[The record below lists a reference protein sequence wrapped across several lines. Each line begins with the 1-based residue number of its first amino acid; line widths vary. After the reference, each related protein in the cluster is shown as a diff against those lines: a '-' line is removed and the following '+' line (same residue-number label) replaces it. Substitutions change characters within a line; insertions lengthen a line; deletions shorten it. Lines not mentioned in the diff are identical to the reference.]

1 MNTTYL
7 RLELTRL
14 RRDPVL
20 LAIVVI
26 LPAFFFI
33 GASLALP
40 TSLDPGD
47 RAAVRDG
54 VMIGL
59 AVYGA
64 ATAASTI
71 AGGTALERIHG
82 WGRQLGLT
90 PLSTVTFLTVKAVV
104 ALFAVTASVAVM
116 FVIAMVGGVSS
127 SPAAWA
133 AAAATVV
140 LGSITWALY
149 GLLVG
154 LAFRSQ
160 SALAASA
167 AGLVLL
173 ALAGGVFVP
182 LPDHLVWIAQ
192 WTPMYGHVELARLAL
207 EAAPGNGWLSRA
219 LVPLINWLVWTAV
232 LAVFASRLVGRS
244 RRRG

>member
-1 MNTTYL
+1 MNLTYL

-20 LAIVVI
+20 LLIVVV
-26 LPAFFFI
+26 LPVFFFV
-33 GASLALP
+33 GASLAIP
-40 TSLDPGD
+40 SEVGPGA
-47 RAAVRDG
+47 RAQVRDG

-59 AVYGA
+59 ACYGA

-71 AGGTALERIHG
+71 TGGTALERVHG
-82 WGRQLGLT
+82 WSRQLGLT
-90 PLSTVTFLTVKAVV
+90 PLPNWSYLAVKAVV
-104 ALFAVTASVAVM
+104 ALVAVAASVAVM
-116 FVIAMVGGVSS
+116 FAVAAIGGVSTS
-127 SPAAWA
+127 TVAWLA
-133 AAAATVV
+133 AAVTVT
-140 LGSITWALY
+140 LGTVTWALY
-149 GLLVG
+149 GLVVG

-182 LPDHLVWIAQ
+182 LPEHLVLLAR
-192 WTPMYGHVELARLAL
+192 WTPMYGHVELARLAFGGGPPS
-207 EAAPGNGWLSRA
+207 AWLF
-219 LVPLINWLVWTAV
+219 PLGNWLGWTALLGV
-232 LAVFASRLVGRS
+232 LAARLLRRS

>member
-1 MNTTYL
+1 MNGTYL

-20 LAIVVI
+20 LAIVVV

-33 GASLALP
+33 GASLAIPNTLE
-40 TSLDPGD
+40 PGA
-47 RAAVRDG
+47 RTAVRDG

-59 AVYGA
+59 ACYGA
-64 ATAASTI
+64 ATAASTV
-71 AGGTALERIHG
+71 AGGTALERVHG

-90 PLSTVTFLTVKAVV
+90 PLTTASFVAVKAVV
-104 ALFAVTASVAVM
+104 ALVAVSASVAVM
-116 FVIAMVGGVSS
+116 FTVALVGGVSS
-127 SPAAWA
+127 SAAAWT
-133 AAAATVV
+133 AAAATVI
-140 LGSITWALY
+140 LGSLTWALY
-149 GLLVG
+149 GLVVG

-182 LPDHLVWIAQ
+182 LPEHLVWIAR

-207 EAAPGNGWLSRA
+207 EARPAGEWLTHA
-219 LVPLINWLVWTAV
+219 TWPLANWLGWTGL
-232 LAVFASRLVGRS
+232 LAVAASRLVRRS

>member
-1 MNTTYL
+1 MNGTYL

-14 RRDPVL
+14 YRDPVL
-20 LAIVVI
+20 LAIVVV

-33 GASLALP
+33 GASLAIP
-40 TSLDPGD
+40 TTLEPET
-47 RAAVRDG
+47 RTAVRDG

-59 AVYGA
+59 ACYGA

-71 AGGTALERIHG
+71 AGGTALERVHG

-90 PLSTVTFLTVKAVV
+90 PMPTISFVTVKAVV
-104 ALFAVTASVAVM
+104 ALVAVTASVTVM
-116 FVIAMVGGVSS
+116 FVIAMVAGVSS
-127 SPAAWA
+127 SAAAWVA
-133 AAAATVV
+133 AAGTVI
-140 LGSITWALY
+140 LGSVAWALY
-149 GLLVG
+149 GLVVS

-182 LPDHLVWIAQ
+182 LPEHLVWLAR

-207 EAAPGNGWLSRA
+207 EAGSAGEWVSRA
-219 LVPLINWLVWTAV
+219 LWPLANWLGWTGL
-232 LAVFASRLVGRS
+232 LALLATRLVRRS

>member
-1 MNTTYL
+1 MNGTYL

-20 LAIVVI
+20 LAIVII
-26 LPAFFFI
+26 LPAFFFV

-40 TSLDPGD
+40 SSLEPGD
-47 RAAVRDG
+47 RTAVRDG

-59 AVYGA
+59 ACYGA

-71 AGGTALERIHG
+71 AGGTALERLHG

-90 PLSTVTFLTVKAVV
+90 PLPTISFVTVKAIV
-104 ALFAVTASVAVM
+104 ALIAVAASVCVM
-116 FVIAMVGGVSS
+116 FTIAMISGVNS

-133 AAAATVV
+133 AAAATVIA
-140 LGSITWALY
+140 GSITWALY
-149 GLLVG
+149 GLVVG
-154 LAFRSQ
+154 MAFRSQ

-182 LPDHLVWIAQ
+182 LPEHLVWIAQ
-192 WTPMYGHVELARLAL
+192 WTPMYGHVELARFAL
-207 EAAPGNGWLSRA
+207 GLNDGLSGA
-219 LVPLINWLVWTAV
+219 VIPLLNWAGWTAV
-232 LAVFASRLVGRS
+232 LALFAARLVRRS